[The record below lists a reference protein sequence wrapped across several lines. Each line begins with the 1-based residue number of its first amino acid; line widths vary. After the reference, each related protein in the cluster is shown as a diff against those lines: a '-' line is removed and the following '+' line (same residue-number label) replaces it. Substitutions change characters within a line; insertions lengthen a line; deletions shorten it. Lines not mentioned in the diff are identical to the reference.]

1 MMIEGL
7 NTVGQK
13 EKKELLLNIFT
24 LLLSL
29 MQFNSHFVCLKVEQT
44 SSFPFPNSLHR
55 DADVFQW
62 NLEVCY
68 SF

>member
-7 NTVGQK
+7 NTIGQK

-62 NLEVCY
+62 NLEVCS